1 MSNTTNKDTSLVI
14 AGHSYAA
21 DAVVDLTETGAP
33 IASLEDLTAAIAGI
47 NSFVPLEKQPDEL
60 TMNLPVRATLNV
72 SRFTAHS
79 DWLGTRVVSSE
90 PNWSDP
96 LFAESLA
103 KRYSP
108 KDFLEA
114 AKWLMNKG
122 RSHELAK
129 MFGIPAH
136 TRIAPRS
143 IAPSAIYNRFSGG
156 SEFPSMSVASLCSEL
171 LVAIYKYWDVTSPST
186 RRAALSQP
194 QTMIPNREHLKK
206 RAHVHRI
213 LAAMKEIKLPSI
225 THNDERVAGNLDG
238 HVAST
243 AEALL
248 EALYRASHSENYVD
262 LALEALRARLLRE
275 TMPHLPAFILDDPE
289 LADLSQDATLVMA
302 ALASSS
308 SEFRVNFEP
317 LDKTMGSTEA
327 SAHYAAYAAFLP
339 TALQF
344 VKNWLMTDPGL
355 TTLPLEAA
363 LQSTEVQRV
372 VDVSTQAIR
381 GGVIRTVLRETDQS
395 ASLGI
400 ISRDTE
406 YGLFIGS
413 SAQSSLMGQAAI
425 IQALDPDISERHN
438 AQLASVLAAILHESS
453 RSMVSTVTPDA
464 RLLQLAAMALAEET
478 FIQANVSA
486 TAMNDPI
493 TRDLDSSYTLVY
505 RHRIDGALGFMAD
518 LQNSILAS
526 AKAGEGREGLPG
538 LEVII
543 RSKRD
548 GSAEGTTPDGAIELE
563 PVDVDGSDPLSM
575 MTLRVGSSPFVY
587 SVDPRIVLLAGG
599 DRSAVKPWEVGV
611 HRLDYKAL
619 NRVYV
624 RGLGVHEANLARPI
638 IYSQEE
644 VGRYKKLTIRFQI
657 SKLANMLES
666 ERAYVQPLARVNS
679 AVYITLLKQVVNATS
694 ESRGNPLNLP
704 ADLRRRFRSMV
715 ASRLLW
721 QIEQYYGVGQQ
732 SRIVAI
738 IRSFAFSLQRAGV
751 LSTALNRFPEDD
763 RRLVLFLLQAIF
775 TSSTLLLSGTD
786 LNDEKEVLDLMKE
799 VITSDEFRDH
809 FFVSP
814 LAASIQL

>member
-1 MSNTTNKDTSLVI
+1 MNKNNPKAPIVI
-14 AGHSYAA
+14 AGRTYATEA
-21 DAVVDLTETGAP
+21 TVNLTENGAP
-33 IASLEDLTAAIAGI
+33 IASFEDLTASIAGI
-47 NSFVPLEKQPDEL
+47 DSFVPLLGQPDEL
-60 TMNLPVRATLNV
+60 TMNVPVRATLQV

-108 KDFLEA
+108 EDFMEA

-122 RSHELAK
+122 RAHELAK

-136 TRIAPRS
+136 TRIASRS
-143 IAPSAIYNRFSGG
+143 IAPSAIYSRFSGG
-156 SEFPSMSVASLCSEL
+156 SEIGSATVSALCAEL
-171 LVAIYKYWDVTSPST
+171 LVAIYKAWDVTSPST
-186 RRAALSQP
+186 KRAALSSP
-194 QTMIPNREHLKK
+194 QSMIPSREQLKK

-213 LAAMKEIKLPSI
+213 LAAMKDIRLPTVSEQ
-225 THNDERVAGNLDG
+225 NDRVAGNLDG
-238 HVAST
+238 HVAT
-243 AEALL
+243 IAEGLL
-248 EALYRASHSENYVD
+248 EALYRASNSESYVD

-275 TMPHLPAFILDDPE
+275 SMPHLPGFILDDPDLAE
-289 LADLSQDATLVMA
+289 LAQDATLVMA
-302 ALASSS
+302 ALSSS
-308 SEFRVNFEP
+308 AGEFRVNFEP
-317 LDKTMGSTEA
+317 VDKTLGSTEA
-327 SAHYAAYAAFLP
+327 SAHYAAYASFLP

-344 VKNWLMTDPGL
+344 VKNWMATDPGL

-372 VDVSTQAIR
+372 VDVSTKTIR
-381 GGVIRTVLRETDQS
+381 GGVIRTVLREADQS

-400 ISRDTE
+400 VSRDTE
-406 YGLFIGS
+406 YGLYIGS
-413 SAQSSLMGQAAI
+413 SAQSALMGQAAI

-438 AQLASVLAAILHESS
+438 AQLASVLTAILHESP
-453 RSMVSTVTPDA
+453 RAMVSTITPDQ
-464 RLLQLAAMALAEET
+464 RLIQLAAMAVADET
-478 FIQANVSA
+478 FIQSNVPPE
-486 TAMNDPI
+486 AMNDSV
-493 TRDLDSSYTLVY
+493 TRDLNSSYVLVY
-505 RHRIDGALGFMAD
+505 RHKIEEALGFTSD
-518 LQNSILAS
+518 LQASILAS
-526 AKAGEGREGLPG
+526 AVRDADRGTLPG
-538 LEVII
+538 LEVVV
-543 RSKRD
+543 RKTDQS
-548 GSAEGTTPDGAIELE
+548 GSDATKDSVKGE
-563 PVDVDGSDPLSM
+563 PIDVDSSDGLST

-587 SVDPRIVLLAGG
+587 SVDPRVVLLATG
-599 DRSAVKPWEVGV
+599 DRQAVKPWETGV

-624 RGLGVHEANLARPI
+624 RGLGVHEANLGRPVV
-638 IYSQEE
+638 YSQEE
-644 VGRYKKLTIRFQI
+644 VGRYKNLTIRFQI

-666 ERAYVQPLARVNS
+666 ERAYLQPLARVNS
-679 AVYITLLKQVVNATS
+679 ATYLTLLKQVVDATS
-694 ESRGNPLNLP
+694 ETRGNPMQLP
-704 ADLRRRFRSMV
+704 SDLRRRFRSMV

-751 LSTALNRFPEDD
+751 LSSTLTRYPEDD

-775 TSSTLLLSGTD
+775 TSSTLLLAGAD
-786 LNDEKEVLDLMKE
+786 FNDEQTTLELMKE